1 MEKEVQEYLKRVHE
15 SDFAMLS
22 EVDRI
27 CKKHGIQYYLHG
39 GTFLG
44 AIRHQDFIPWD
55 DDVDILFL
63 RKDYEKFLEVFE
75 KEANSRFKLLRFE
88 RYPQFFDFI
97 TKIADMNL
105 TYEGTT
111 FGAEDFYE
119 NRYSHPTLDLF
130 VFDIEADDH
139 KMQLTMMKLLYALA
153 MGHRP
158 YVDYGKFKGGM
169 KAVAFILASIGKCIP
184 FQKIATK
191 YMKLQVKGGI
201 AKLASDIDENGDS
214 NAGEG
219 NMLFISN
226 EQPDPRY
233 WGLDFDSEHLV
244 NGPDTAYIHGK
255 AFPIPKLHDKWLTK
269 TYGDYMSLPPEENR
283 IPMHVNIIKE

>member
-1 MEKEVQEYLKRVHE
+1 MEKEVKEYLDRVHE

-27 CKKHGIQYYLHG
+27 CKKHGIRYFLHG

-63 RKDYEKFLEVFE
+63 RKDYEKFLEVYE
-75 KEANSRFKLLRFE
+75 KEADSRFKLLRFE

-111 FGAEDFYE
+111 YGAEDFYE
-119 NRYSHPTLDLF
+119 GRYSHPTLDLF
-130 VFDIEADDH
+130 VFDIEADNH
-139 KMQLTMMKLLYALA
+139 KLQLIRMKLLYALA

-158 YVDYGKFKGGM
+158 YIDYSKFKGIM
-169 KAVAFILASIGKCIP
+169 KVVAFVLAGLGKLIP
-184 FQKIATK
+184 FKKIATR
-191 YMKLQVKGGI
+191 YIKLQVQGGI
-201 AKLASDIDENGDS
+201 AHLAADGADNRT
-214 NAGEG
+214 
-219 NMLFISN
+219 LFISN

-233 WGLDFDSEHLV
+233 WGLDFDAEHLV
-244 NGPDTAYIHGK
+244 NGADTAMIRGK
-255 AFPIPKLHDKWLTK
+255 EFPVPKLYDKWLSK
-269 TYGDYMSLPPEENR
+269 TYGDFMALPPKEKQV
-283 IPMHVNIIKE
+283 PMHVNIII

>member
-1 MEKEVQEYLKRVHE
+1 MEKEVQEYLDRVHE

-27 CKKHGIQYYLHG
+27 CKKYGIQYYLHG
-39 GTFLG
+39 GTMLG
-44 AIRHQDFIPWD
+44 AVRHQDFIPWD

-63 RKDYEKFLEVFE
+63 RKDYERFLEVFE
-75 KEANSRFKLLRFE
+75 KEADTRFKLLRFE

-97 TKIADMNL
+97 TKIADMDL

-130 VFDIEADDH
+130 VFDKEADAH
-139 KMQLTMMKLLYALA
+139 KWQLTRMKLLYALA

-158 YVDYGKFKGGM
+158 YVDYGKFKGIM
-169 KAVAFILASIGKCIP
+169 KAVAFVLAAIGRVVPFKSI
-184 FQKIATK
+184 ANS
-191 YMKLQVKGGI
+191 YMKLQVLGGI
-201 AKLASDIDENGDS
+201 ASLGDETRT
-214 NAGEG
+214 
-219 NMLFISN
+219 LFISN

-233 WGLDFDSEHLV
+233 WGLDFDAEHLV
-244 NGPDTAYIHGK
+244 SGPDTALIRGK
-255 AFPIPKLHDKWLTK
+255 EFPIPKFHDKWLKK
-269 TYGDYMSLPPEENR
+269 TYGDYMALPPEEKR
-283 IPMHVNIIKE
+283 VPMHVNIIKE